1 MLNCVATREVI
12 VVNPQGLHARPADAF
27 ARLANQFAS
36 MIEVVKEGQRA
47 NGKSILDL
55 LMLAAEEGTVL
66 RIEARGDDADDAIEA
81 LVHLMEQV
89 ISYDESL
96 KSSPNKK

>member
-1 MLNCVATREVI
+1 MWNRAATKEVT

-27 ARLANQFAS
+27 ARLASQFVS
-36 MIEVVKEGQRA
+36 MIEVVKEGQRV

-66 RIEARGDDADDAIEA
+66 TIEARGDDAEEAIEA
-81 LVHLMEQV
+81 LGRLMEQMNAC
-89 ISYDESL
+89 DEGARG
-96 KSSPNKK
+96 SPKP

>member
-1 MLNCVATREVI
+1 MWNRVATKEVI

-27 ARLANQFAS
+27 ARLASQFVS
-36 MIEVVKEGQRA
+36 MIDVVKEGQRA

-66 RIEARGDDADDAIEA
+66 TIEARGEDAEDAIEA
-81 LVHLMEQV
+81 LGRLLEQV
-89 ISYDESL
+89 MSHDESL
-96 KSSPNKK
+96 KSSPNK

>member
-1 MLNCVATREVI
+1 MRNRVATREVI

-27 ARLANQFAS
+27 ARLASQFAS

-66 RIEARGDDADDAIEA
+66 KIEAQGDDADDAIEA
-81 LVHLMEQV
+81 LGRLMEQV

-96 KSSPNKK
+96 KSSLHKK

>member
-1 MLNCVATREVI
+1 MWNHVVSREVT

-27 ARLANQFAS
+27 ARRASQFES
-36 MIEVVKEGQRA
+36 VIDVVKQGQRV

-66 RIEARGDDADDAIEA
+66 TIEARGDDAEDAIEA
-81 LVHLMEQV
+81 LVSLMEQV
-89 ISYDESL
+89 NSYDESA
-96 KSSPNKK
+96 KGSPKP